1 MGLGALKFFRK
12 SIGANV
18 FEMGFFFFFKIMIAS
33 VFLHALALSSTH
45 LSLPPSP
52 LPPSLRLIHG
62 LCL

>member
-1 MGLGALKFFRK
+1 MQ
-12 SIGANV
+12 NV

-33 VFLHALALSSTH
+33 VFLRALALSSTH

-52 LPPSLRLIHG
+52 LPPSLRLFHG